1 MPASTPSKKKPKP
14 LAKSSAVKSSAAKKT
29 IKPLLVSIL
38 NQKGGVGKTTIAVNL
53 SYALAQRGIETILID
68 GDPNRSTLVGARSI
82 AYSDLVPLRVMSE
95 TASVGQTGNCRHFF
109 VDTKARPEPVDLE
122 EIVQRSTLILIPSS
136 TKQDELRVTGSTVKL
151 LDSVGSKKHRVVL
164 NRVHPNNREETLSS
178 FKTGLREQGI
188 PVFESVIRDYA
199 IYDEAFGRGVSVGQL
214 RGKTAEK
221 AWSDIQQLLEEILN
235 G

>member
-1 MPASTPSKKKPKP
+1 MTVLITSSKKSEAS
-14 LAKSSAVKSSAAKKT
+14 AKSSVTSTSQT
-29 IKPLLVSIL
+29 IIKPLLISIL

-82 AYSDLVPLRVMSE
+82 VYSKSVPLRVMSE
-95 TASVGQTGNCRHFF
+95 TASVGQTGNCCHFF
-109 VDTKARPEPVDLE
+109 VDTKARPESVDLE

-164 NRVHPNNREETLSS
+164 NRVHPNNREETLST
-178 FKTGLREQGI
+178 FKAGLRLQGI

-199 IYDEAFGRGVSVGQL
+199 AYDEAFGRGISIGQL
-214 RGKTAEK
+214 RGKTVEK

>member
-1 MPASTPSKKKPKP
+1 MTALSTSKKKAKP
-14 LAKSSAVKSSAAKKT
+14 SPSTSKT
-29 IKPLLVSIL
+29 TIQPILVSIL

-82 AYSDLVPLRVMSE
+82 VYSESVPLRVMSE
-95 TASVGQTGNCRHFF
+95 TASVGKTGNCRHFF
-109 VDTKARPEPVDLE
+109 VDTKARPEPLDLE

-164 NRVHPNNREETLSS
+164 NRVHPNNREETLTT
-178 FKTGLREQGI
+178 FKAGL
-188 PVFESVIRDYA
+188 
-199 IYDEAFGRGVSVGQL
+199 
-214 RGKTAEK
+214 
-221 AWSDIQQLLEEILN
+221 
-235 G
+235 

>member
-1 MPASTPSKKKPKP
+1 MPAASKSKPSITKKTRAS
-14 LAKSSAVKSSAAKKT
+14 AKSSEPQVVV
-29 IKPLLVSIL
+29 KPLLVSIL

-53 SYALAQRGIETILID
+53 SYALARRGIETILID

-82 AYSDLVPLRVMSE
+82 QYSEDIPLKIMSE

-109 VDTKARPEPVDLE
+109 IDTKARPEPIDLE

-164 NRVHPNNREETLSS
+164 NRVHPKTGEETLST
-178 FKTGLREQGI
+178 FKSGLRSQGI
-188 PVFESVIRDYA
+188 PVFDSVIRDYA
-199 IYDEAFGRGVSVGQL
+199 VYDEAFGRGVSVAQI

-221 AWSDIQQLLEEILN
+221 AWTDIQQLLEEILN

>member
-1 MPASTPSKKKPKP
+1 MASVSTSKKK
-14 LAKSSAVKSSAAKKT
+14 AKISDETSTSQT
-29 IKPLLVSIL
+29 IVKPLLVSIL

-82 AYSDLVPLRVMSE
+82 VYGESVPLRVMSE

-109 VDTKARPEPVDLE
+109 VDTKARPETVDLE
-122 EIVQRSTLILIPSS
+122 EVVQRSTLIIIPSS

-151 LDSVGSKKHRVVL
+151 LDAVGSKKHRVVL
-164 NRVHPNNREETLSS
+164 NRVHPNNREETLIS
-178 FKTGLREQGI
+178 FKSELRKQGI
-188 PVFESVIRDYA
+188 PVFESVVREYA
-199 IYDEAFGRGVSVGQL
+199 VYDEAFGRGISVGQL
-214 RGKTAEK
+214 RGKMVEK
-221 AWSDIQQLLEEILN
+221 AWADIQQLLEEILN

>member
-1 MPASTPSKKKPKP
+1 MPASTTSR
-14 LAKSSAVKSSAAKKT
+14 KKT
-29 IKPLLVSIL
+29 KASASSPAAQTTITPLLVSIL

-82 AYSDLVPLRVMSE
+82 TYSEAVPLRVMSE

-109 VDTKARPEPVDLE
+109 VDTKARPEPIDLE

-178 FKTGLREQGI
+178 FKTGLRAQGI

-221 AWSDIQQLLEEILN
+221 AWTDIQQLLEEILN

>member
-1 MPASTPSKKKPKP
+1 MPASTKTKKKAS
-14 LAKSSAVKSSAAKKT
+14 AKLSASQPQ
-29 IKPLLVSIL
+29 IEPLLVSIL

-82 AYSDLVPLRVMSE
+82 IYSETIPLRVMSE
-95 TASVGQTGNCRHFF
+95 TASVGQTGSCRHFF
-109 VDTKARPEPVDLE
+109 VDTKARPEPLDLE
-122 EIVQRSTLILIPSS
+122 EIVQRSTIILIPSS

-178 FKTGLREQGI
+178 FKTGLRAQGI

-199 IYDEAFGRGVSVGQL
+199 IYDEAFGRGVSIAQL

>member
-1 MPASTPSKKKPKP
+1 MTTLSRSKKKAKTT
-14 LAKSSAVKSSAAKKT
+14 AKSSTSQTS
-29 IKPLLVSIL
+29 IQPLLVSIL
-38 NQKGGVGKTTIAVNL
+38 NQKGGVGKTTVAVNL

-68 GDPNRSTLVGARSI
+68 GDPNRSTIVGARSI
-82 AYSDLVPLRVMSE
+82 VYSESVPLRVMSE

-109 VDTKARPEPVDLE
+109 VDTKARPEPLDLE

-151 LDSVGSKKHRVVL
+151 LDAVGSKKHRVVL
-164 NRVHPNNREETLSS
+164 NRVHPNNREETLII
-178 FKTGLREQGI
+178 FKAGLRAQGI

-199 IYDEAFGRGVSVGQL
+199 VYDEAFGRGLSIGQL
-214 RGKTAEK
+214 RGKTVEK

>member
-1 MPASTPSKKKPKP
+1 MASVSTSKKK
-14 LAKSSAVKSSAAKKT
+14 AKISDETSTSQT
-29 IKPLLVSIL
+29 IVKPLLVSIL

-82 AYSDLVPLRVMSE
+82 VYSESVPLRVMSE

-109 VDTKARPEPVDLE
+109 VDTKARPETVDLE
-122 EIVQRSTLILIPSS
+122 EVVQRSTLIIIPSS

-151 LDSVGSKKHRVVL
+151 LDAVGSKKHRVVL
-164 NRVHPNNREETLSS
+164 NRVHPNNREETLIS
-178 FKTGLREQGI
+178 FKSELRKQGI
-188 PVFESVIRDYA
+188 PVFESVVREYA
-199 IYDEAFGRGVSVGQL
+199 VYDEAFGRGISVGQL
-214 RGKTAEK
+214 RGKMVEK
-221 AWSDIQQLLEEILN
+221 AWADIQQLLEEILN

>member
-1 MPASTPSKKKPKP
+1 MTALSRSKKK
-14 LAKSSAVKSSAAKKT
+14 AKTTVKSSTSQT
-29 IKPLLVSIL
+29 IIQPLLVSIL
-38 NQKGGVGKTTIAVNL
+38 NQKGGVGKTTVAVNL

-68 GDPNRSTLVGARSI
+68 GDPNRSTIVGARSI
-82 AYSDLVPLRVMSE
+82 VYSESVPLRVMSE

-109 VDTKARPEPVDLE
+109 VDTKARPEPLDLE

-151 LDSVGSKKHRVVL
+151 LDAVGSKKHRVVL
-164 NRVHPNNREETLSS
+164 NRVHPNNREETLII
-178 FKTGLREQGI
+178 FKAGLRAQGI

-199 IYDEAFGRGVSVGQL
+199 VYDEAFGRGLSIGQL
-214 RGKTAEK
+214 RGKTVEK

>member
-1 MPASTPSKKKPKP
+1 MPVVTTSNRKTKTSP
-14 LAKSSAVKSSAAKKT
+14 KSSPSQTT
-29 IKPLLVSIL
+29 IKPLLISIL

-53 SYALAQRGIETILID
+53 SYALAQRGVETILID

-82 AYSDLVPLRVMSE
+82 VYSEAVPLRVMSE
-95 TASVGQTGNCRHFF
+95 TASVGQTGTCCHFF
-109 VDTKARPEPVDLE
+109 VDTKAQPEPVDLE

-136 TKQDELRVTGSTVKL
+136 TKQDELRVTGSMVKL
-151 LDSVGSKKHRVVL
+151 LNSVGSKKHRVVL

-178 FKTGLREQGI
+178 FKTGLRAQSI

-199 IYDEAFGRGVSVGQL
+199 IYDEAFGQGVAVGQL

>member
-1 MPASTPSKKKPKP
+1 MPVSNTSKRKPRAS
-14 LAKSSAVKSSAAKKT
+14 AKSFSKT
-29 IKPLLVSIL
+29 AIAPLLVSIL

-82 AYSDLVPLRVMSE
+82 TYSETVPLRVMSE

-109 VDTKARPEPVDLE
+109 IDTKARPEPIDLE

-136 TKQDELRVTGSTVKL
+136 TKQDELRVTGSTVRL

-164 NRVHPNNREETLSS
+164 NRVHPNNREETLST
-178 FKTGLREQGI
+178 FKAGLREQGI

-199 IYDEAFGRGVSVGQL
+199 IYDEAFGRGLSIGQL

>member
-1 MPASTPSKKKPKP
+1 MPVSTTSR
-14 LAKSSAVKSSAAKKT
+14 KKT
-29 IKPLLVSIL
+29 KASAKQSAPQTTIQPLLVSIL

-82 AYSDLVPLRVMSE
+82 AYSEIVPLRVMSE

-164 NRVHPNNREETLSS
+164 NRVHPNNRGETLSS
-178 FKTGLREQGI
+178 FKTGLRAQGI

-214 RGKTAEK
+214 KGKTAEK

>member
-1 MPASTPSKKKPKP
+1 MPVSNTSKKKPR
-14 LAKSSAVKSSAAKKT
+14 ASTKSSSKT
-29 IKPLLVSIL
+29 AIAPLLVSIL

-82 AYSDLVPLRVMSE
+82 AHSETVPLRVMSE

-109 VDTKARPEPVDLE
+109 IDTKARPEPLDLE

-136 TKQDELRVTGSTVKL
+136 TKQDELRVTASTVKL

-178 FKTGLREQGI
+178 FKSGLREQGI

-199 IYDEAFGRGVSVGQL
+199 IYDEAFGRGMSIGQL

-221 AWSDIQQLLEEILN
+221 AWSDIQQLVEEILN